1 MSEPIY
7 ALDASALLAM
17 LQDEA
22 GGDIVAEKL
31 MGCMISSVNLSE
43 VAAKLSERGLP
54 DANVI
59 ADLENLHVPVASFD
73 RSSALAAGVLRR
85 VTRHLGLSFGDRACV
100 GLAIERE
107 LIVLTA
113 ERLWPQLDVG
123 VKIKLIR

>member
-17 LQDEA
+17 LQNEA
-22 GGDIVAEKL
+22 GGDLVADKL
-31 MGCMISSVNLSE
+31 MACMISSVNLSE
-43 VAAKLSERGLP
+43 VAAKLSERGLS
-54 DANVI
+54 DADVL

-73 RSSALAAGVLRR
+73 HGSALAAGVLRR

-100 GLAIERE
+100 GLAIERQ

-123 VKIKLIR
+123 VKIELIR